1 MIDYAGPLQRLALSQ
16 TLWTVGAPPLLA
28 FAWHVVLGRRRAAR
42 AGGETEMVRAVVLSR
57 GVGIASM
64 LAVVVAIVAHEV
76 CIARTIAGPRA
87 LFEPLVRCARI
98 GQLDVGI
105 DLLFDRFSAV
115 ACCLVCVVA
124 LGVAGLLV
132 RNPPTP
138 GDWRAWA
145 WLEFTV
151 GGALLASVADGFVAT
166 AVGWTLVVAA
176 GTWLAS
182 WTDGRAAAVIATRG
196 AAGIATLTIAASL
209 LFWGFGGAWWE
220 AEYLPDPGLRFVAM
234 RYDEESPGGPP
245 QATDEDPDEPGP
257 GSITLTSMP
266 GASVFID
273 EARTAAMRAPFVRA
287 ALPAGSHVLRIHP
300 GGATADVAV
309 GPFTLGSGDT
319 IALVQ
324 FGPTLSFREMATQ
337 LVVREGS
344 DERESRRAIAQR
356 GSPFGV
362 PFVAVALALLA
373 LAAGTMSAAAPS
385 SEVPPALRLAS
396 RAIGVVMGPFLLAR
410 VAFLAPFAHAPG
422 EAGTLV
428 VAGAVIVAMA
438 VWLSGRHRGSSD
450 VLFARGPERLG
461 ALVVSFERWVIDSV
475 AGAVGALVR
484 AASWIAAR
492 SDVDA
497 IGAPADA
504 AAARVVRV
512 GRAAEGV
519 IGQPL
524 GWVAWALVAG
534 LASAAVGHAVWPG
547 R

>member
-1 MIDYAGPLQRLALSQ
+1 VIDYAGPLQRLALSKS
-16 TLWTVGAPPLLA
+16 LWTIVAPPLLA
-28 FAWHVVLGRRRAAR
+28 FAWHVALGRRRATR
-42 AGGETEMVRAVVLSR
+42 ASGETEMARAVVLSR
-57 GVGIASM
+57 GIGIASM
-64 LAVVVAIVAHEV
+64 LAVTVATVAHEV
-76 CIARTIAGPRA
+76 LIARTIAGPRA

-124 LGVAGLLV
+124 LGVAGLLA

-145 WLEFTV
+145 WLELTV

-176 GTWLAS
+176 ATWIAS
-182 WTDGRAAAVIATRG
+182 WSDGRAAAVIATRG

-220 AEYLPDPGLRFVAM
+220 AEYLPDPGLRFAAM
-234 RYDEESPGGPP
+234 RSDEESPGATP

-273 EARTAAMRAPFVRA
+273 EARTPAMRAPFVRA
-287 ALPAGSHVLRIHP
+287 ALPAGSHVLRVHP

-309 GPFTLGSGDT
+309 GPFTLGSGET
-319 IALVQ
+319 ITLVQ

-344 DERESRRAIAQR
+344 DERESRRAVAQR
-356 GSPFGV
+356 ASPFGV
-362 PFVAVALALLA
+362 PLVAVALALLA
-373 LAAGTMSAAAPS
+373 LAAGAMSAAAPS

-396 RAIGVVMGPFLLAR
+396 RAIGVVVGPFVLAR
-410 VAFLAPFAHAPG
+410 VAFLAPFAYAPG
-422 EAGTLV
+422 ERALV
-428 VAGAVIVAMA
+428 VAGAVVVATA
-438 VWLSGRHRGSSD
+438 VWLSGRHSGSSD
-450 VLFARGPERLG
+450 ALFARGPERLG

-475 AGAVGALVR
+475 AGALGVLVR
-484 AASWIAAR
+484 AAAWIAAR
-492 SDVDA
+492 TDVDA

-504 AAARVVRV
+504 VAARVVRV
-512 GRAAEGV
+512 GRATEGV

-524 GWVAWALVAG
+524 GWVAWALVAV
-534 LASAAVGHAVWPG
+534 LASVVIGHAVWPG